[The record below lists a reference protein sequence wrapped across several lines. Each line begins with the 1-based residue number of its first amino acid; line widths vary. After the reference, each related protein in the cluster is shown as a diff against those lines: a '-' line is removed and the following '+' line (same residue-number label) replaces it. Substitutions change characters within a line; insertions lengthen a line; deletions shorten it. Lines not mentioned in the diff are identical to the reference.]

1 MGVYFLNTMI
11 LRSACAFILSLG
23 AAFAAPKPTFYK
35 DVQPVLERN
44 CVGCHRPGEAAPMS
58 LLNYKEVRP
67 FAAAIKSSV
76 SQRRMPPWNA
86 DPKVGH
92 FLNDR
97 SLAETD
103 IKTLVDW
110 ATTGASEGN
119 VKDAQ
124 PVKRDFTEGWTIGK
138 PDVVIEMPEAFKV
151 PASGKIDY
159 HYIVLPTNF
168 KQDMWVTAAETRPQ
182 SRAVNHHIIAFVRE
196 PGNKWFKDAKHGELF
211 IPNKGSGEGYGEFLT
226 GYAPGTVPDQLRPG
240 QAKLIK
246 AGSDIVLQLHWTAN
260 GKETLDKA
268 KLGIIFAKEKPT
280 ERVLTLQAVNS
291 KFEIPAG
298 AENHRVD
305 AKTILHEDTVLED
318 LVPHMHVRGKAFAM
332 QVKLPDGEVKELLS
346 VPNYDFNWQLTYRL
360 KEPIKLPKGSQ
371 VLATGW
377 FDNSP
382 NNKFNPDATQVVK
395 WGDQSWE
402 EMMIGFFNVSV
413 PVDTNIMDVMRPKKK
428 AAPMPSSAGGLD

>member
-1 MGVYFLNTMI
+1 
-11 LRSACAFILSLG
+11 
-23 AAFAAPKPTFYK
+23 
-35 DVQPVLERN
+35 
-44 CVGCHRPGEAAPMS
+44 VG
-58 LLNYKEVRP
+58 
-67 FAAAIKSSV
+67 
-76 SQRRMPPWNA
+76 Q
-86 DPKVGH
+86 

-97 SLAETD
+97 SLNEAD
-103 IKTLVDW
+103 IKTLVNW
-110 ATTGASEGN
+110 AATGAVEGN
-119 VKDAQ
+119 AKDAQ
-124 PVKRDFTEGWTIGK
+124 PVKRDFAEGWTIGK

-151 PASGKIDY
+151 PASGQIDY
-159 HYIVLPTNF
+159 HYIVLPSNF
-168 KQDMWVTAAETRPQ
+168 KQDMWVTAAETRPL

-196 PGNKWFKDAKHGELF
+196 PGNKWFKDAKPGELF
-211 IPNKGSGEGYGEFLT
+211 VPTKGSGEGYGEFLT
-226 GYAPGTVPDQLRPG
+226 GYAPGTVADQLRPG

-260 GKETLDKA
+260 GKETMDKA
-268 KLGIIFAKEKPT
+268 KLGIVFAKEKPI

-291 KFEIPAG
+291 RFEIPAG
-298 AENHRVD
+298 ADNHRVD
-305 AKTILHEDTVLED
+305 ARTILHEDTVLED

-332 QVKLPDGEVKELLS
+332 QVKLPTGEVKELLS
-346 VPNYDFNWQLTYRL
+346 VPHYDFNWQLTYRL

-371 VLATGW
+371 VMATGW

-428 AAPMPSSAGGLD
+428 AAPMPSSAGGLE